1 MTHNELKMGVS
12 MVRSTVYIVSDD
24 VNVIQRTRAFCQ
36 SQGLEVQVYSPDE
49 WKTKMDKED
58 GQLTP
63 GAHQGFQNESNV
75 IPFPSQKVSESQ
87 VTLSQG
93 GGRVKTINEL
103 ESIAIENAINEFNGN
118 LTEAAKAL
126 GIGRA
131 TLYRKVKQYSIDPTM
146 ARKKRAA

>member
-1 MTHNELKMGVS
+1 MGVS

-24 VNVIQRTRAFCQ
+24 SNVIQRTRAFCQ
-36 SQGLEVQVYSPDE
+36 SQGLEVQVYSSDE
-49 WKTKMDKED
+49 WKTKENKDE
-58 GQLTP
+58 GALTT
-63 GAHQGFQNESNV
+63 GAQNLQTGNNV
-75 IPFPSQKVSESQ
+75 IPFPSHKVSESQ

-131 TLYRKVKQYSIDPTM
+131 TLYRKVKQYSIDPAM
-146 ARKKRAA
+146 ARRKRAA

>member
-1 MTHNELKMGVS
+1 

-24 VNVIQRTRAFCQ
+24 TNVIQRTRAFCQ

-49 WKTKMDKED
+49 WRAKKDSEEG
-58 GQLTP
+58 GQLTS
-63 GAHQGFQNESNV
+63 GSQNFQAENNV
-75 IPFPSQKVSESQ
+75 IPFPSHKVSANQ